1 MDSNS
6 NRDNASL
13 FSSAEQEEDRA
24 QRLHAP
30 HTTNMNAPAAPE
42 LDVDAF
48 ENVQAGLQF
57 NTAFARSDAKI
68 LMTRRPKLYF
78 SSLRPNESILAR
90 GTDGSVFAPARG
102 SVSVG
107 CQDRQSFLLTSLAL
121 VLLWKA
127 AGFLASCFGAY
138 EVHVTCTLVGLFF
151 GIYMQALGDLF
162 LAVCAFVRAP
172 FATLKSIYD
181 IEMDFQRRLQEEATL
196 MRSLRRQPNTSTGW
210 TSKSNF
216 HVRLCIFAVLEYTAF
231 YYIGVSIGFG
241 LCCLYFVWFTALSAF
256 GV

>member
-1 MDSNS
+1 V
-6 NRDNASL
+6 L
-13 FSSAEQEEDRA
+13 
-24 QRLHAP
+24 
-30 HTTNMNAPAAPE
+30 
-42 LDVDAF
+42 
-48 ENVQAGLQF
+48 
-57 NTAFARSDAKI
+57 
-68 LMTRRPKLYF
+68 
-78 SSLRPNESILAR
+78 
-90 GTDGSVFAPARG
+90 
-102 SVSVG
+102 
-107 CQDRQSFLLTSLAL
+107 SLAL
-121 VLLWKA
+121 VLLWKVV
-127 AGFLASCFGAY
+127 GLLTSCFGAY
-138 EVHVTCTLVGLFF
+138 EVHDTCTLVGLFL